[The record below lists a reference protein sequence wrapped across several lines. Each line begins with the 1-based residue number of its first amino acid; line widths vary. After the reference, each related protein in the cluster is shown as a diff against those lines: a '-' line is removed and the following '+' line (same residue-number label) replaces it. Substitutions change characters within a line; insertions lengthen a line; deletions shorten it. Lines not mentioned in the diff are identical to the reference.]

1 MIQYARD
8 LVRRELLQE
17 YPCSLAELRIIA
29 CREVPDKKRAVISNL
44 ALLKVPGRQVPIE
57 ERIALQ
63 SAGVQ
68 RREFLKLPV
77 RCHQERVENLHT
89 NILLRCLCHHNTSLS
104 FRVHHLT
111 TTCLSSGIQVE
122 MKKDK

>member
-8 LVRRELLQE
+8 LVRRKLLQE
-17 YPCSLAELRIIA
+17 HPCSFAELCIITR
-29 CREVPDKKRAVISNL
+29 REVPDKKRAVISYL
-44 ALLKVPGRQVPIE
+44 ALLKVPGCQMPIE

-68 RREFLKLPV
+68 WCELLKLPV

-89 NILLRCLCHHNTSLS
+89 NILLRCLGHHNTSLS
-104 FRVHHLT
+104 FRVHHPAA
-111 TTCLSSGIQVE
+111 TCLLS
-122 MKKDK
+122 